1 MWFIRGYNTKKY
13 KVNFFMDILSY
24 VIAAL
29 GISVIINLVL
39 KRLGISQIIGY
50 IVTGTIIVYLF
61 DLRHMTDSH
70 TLELV
75 GEFGIVFLMFTIGLE
90 ISLQKLNTMKMDVFG
105 NGLMQVGITALL
117 FYGVSHYVFNISNVA
132 SVIIALA
139 FALSSTAVVLTF
151 LKQSKEINLP
161 YGQRSMGILIFQDIA
176 VIPILLLIGFLSVED
191 ASVSEI
197 LFKTAWS
204 AVLLIGLLFT
214 VGKRVMTWLLHF
226 SANSMEE
233 ELFMGSVL
241 VIVFSA
247 SLAAHMAG
255 FTYSLGAFVAGM
267 IIAETK
273 YHHKVETDIAS
284 FKDLLLGTFFVTV
297 GMKIDLIYFS
307 EHILSIVGVLLLV
320 LVAKMVLIFGIMRFS
335 STPRTSFKTAL
346 ALSQVGEFSFA
357 VFALASSSDL
367 IDAELVQFLVLVVVL
382 SMIITPF
389 LITKIGVITDKLFK
403 ASETL
408 SKVTVEDKMRK
419 NHVVVCGYS
428 VVGHFVVDKLHA
440 RGSSCVIVDYNIK
453 HVREGLAKGE
463 EIYWADISKPAILE
477 SLHVADASAVVVTL
491 DNIEKKRAI
500 CEAILA
506 HAPKVNLVVKVSS
519 LDGIKALQD
528 LPISVIVDSKREVAK
543 ILVEKTLSCSL

>member
-1 MWFIRGYNTKKY
+1 
-13 KVNFFMDILSY
+13 MDILSY
-24 VIAAL
+24 IVIAL

-39 KRLGISQIIGY
+39 KRFGISQIIGY
-50 IVTGTIIVYLF
+50 IMTGTIIVYLF

-90 ISLQKLNTMKMDVFG
+90 ISLQKLNSMKMDVFG
-105 NGLMQVGITALL
+105 NGLMQVGITATL
-117 FYGVSHYVFNISNVA
+117 FYFVSHYLFGVANVA

-176 VIPILLLIGFLSVED
+176 VIPILLLIGFLSVEN

-197 LFKTAWS
+197 LIHTTWTAI
-204 AVLLIGLLFT
+204 LLVGLLFT
-214 VGKRVMTWLLHF
+214 IGKRVMTWLLHF

-241 VIVFSA
+241 VIVFAA
-247 SLAAHMAG
+247 SIAAHMAG

-273 YHHKVETDIAS
+273 YHHKVETDIAP
-284 FKDLLLGTFFVTV
+284 FKDLLLGTFFITV
-297 GMKIDLIYFS
+297 GMKIDLLYFS
-307 EHILSIVGVLLLV
+307 EHIANIVGVLLLV
-320 LVAKMVLIFGIMRFS
+320 LISKMILIFIIMRVT

-357 VFALASSSDL
+357 VFTLASSSQL
-367 IDAELVQFLVLVVVL
+367 MDAELVQFLVLVVVL
-382 SMIITPF
+382 SMMLTPF

-403 ASETL
+403 ESQTL
-408 SKVTVEDKMRK
+408 AKVKVEKKVRK
-419 NHVVVCGYS
+419 DHVVVCGYS
-428 VVGHFVVDKLHA
+428 VVGHLAVDKLHD
-440 RGSSCVIVDYNIK
+440 RGATYVIVDYNIK

-463 EIYWADISKPAILE
+463 EIYWADISKSTILE
-477 SLHVADASAVVVTL
+477 SLNVKEASAVIVTL

-500 CEAILA
+500 CEAVLA
-506 HAPKVNLVVKVSS
+506 YAPKVNLVVKVAS
-519 LDGIKALQD
+519 LEGKKALSD
-528 LPISVIVDSKREVAK
+528 LPITVIIDAKKEVAK
-543 ILVEKTLSCSL
+543 ILVDEAMSCSL